1 MSLVAFLATRIK
13 LPPWLIEALLAG
25 LLVLGIWLSGVFHEK
40 RRIEIRTVERQVQV
54 EKRVIE
60 TDHSHDQEL
69 TDLRAYRAS
78 HPEQPVRLC
87 QSARKPITPQRQP
100 SAATADVQLLPGSNP
115 EVRPTGDP
123 PDISGLL
130 ILLGLRADEVSAL
143 LRRRQEL
150 EP

>member
-1 MSLVAFLATRIK
+1 MGVVAFLATRVR
-13 LPPWLIEALLAG
+13 LPPWVIEALLVA
-25 LLVLGIWLSGVFHEK
+25 LIVAGIWLSGVFHEK
-40 RRIEIRTVERQVQV
+40 ARVEMRIVKQQVQV

-69 TDLRAYRAS
+69 ADLRAYRDA
-78 HPEQPVRLC
+78 HPVQPVRLRQC
-87 QSARKPITPQRQP
+87 TRSPIAPQGQP
-100 SAATADVQLLPGSNP
+100 SAATADVQPLPGSNP

-130 ILLGLRADEVSAL
+130 SLFGLRADEVSAL